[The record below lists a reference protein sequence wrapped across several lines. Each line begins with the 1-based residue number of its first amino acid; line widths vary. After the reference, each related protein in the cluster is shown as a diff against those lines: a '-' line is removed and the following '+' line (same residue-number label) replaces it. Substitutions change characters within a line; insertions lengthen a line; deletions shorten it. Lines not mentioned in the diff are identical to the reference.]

1 MKLIVGLGNP
11 GPRYTFTRH
20 NIGWRVL
27 DAVAVKEDIQFKPG
41 RGDYMFARKVIGKVD
56 CALIKPMTFMND
68 SGIAILQALDV
79 FRAHPERDI
88 LIVLDEFQLPL
99 GSVKLKA
106 MGGDG
111 GHNGLAS
118 IIYHLQTERIAR
130 LRCGIDKNFQD
141 GQLVDYVLSPFTDDE
156 ESVVE
161 DMVTLARD
169 TAVGFATMGTIRA
182 MNTFNQ
188 LSPSKKGFPPAEKSG
203 NK

>member
-27 DAVAVKEDIQFKPG
+27 DAIAVKEDIQFKPG
-41 RGDYMFARKVIGKVD
+41 KGDYLLARKMIGKTD
-56 CALIKPMTFMND
+56 CAFIKPMTFMND
-68 SGIAILQALDV
+68 SGIAVAQALDI
-79 FRAHPERDI
+79 FRADPGRDI
-88 LIVLDEFQLPL
+88 LIILDEFQLPL

-118 IIYHLQTERIAR
+118 ILYYLETERVAR
-130 LRCGIDKNFQD
+130 LRCGIDKNFED
-141 GQLVDYVLSPFTDDE
+141 GRLVDYVLSPFTDDE
-156 ESVVE
+156 EPIVE

-169 TAVGFATMGTIRA
+169 TALGFATMGTVRA

-188 LSPSKKGFPPAEKSG
+188 LSPSKKGFPPEPKSG
-203 NK
+203 NQ

>member
-27 DAVAVKEDIQFKPG
+27 DAIAVKEDIQFKPG

-56 CALIKPMTFMND
+56 TALIKPTTFMND
-68 SGIAILQALDV
+68 SGIALLQALDV

-130 LRCGIDKNFQD
+130 LRCGIDKSFQD

-156 ESVVE
+156 ETLVE

-169 TAVGFATMGTIRA
+169 TAVGFAMLGTIRA

-188 LSPSKKGFPPAEKSG
+188 LSPKKKGFPPAEKSG